1 MKREKSTHLILSVT
15 LTVLLVFGFSSWA
28 ESFPSKAVKELIYRE
43 ALEQWKDVEAKA
55 KQEGQVVVYGWM
67 LEDAQRAFRAA
78 FKKRYP
84 EIDLKIS
91 FLSPRETHVK
101 IKAEQASKKSIGDF
115 AINVS
120 VLYRMA
126 EELYQDPGVLPE
138 LLDPKAK
145 WSFNPMVGKFVVL
158 QTTPLG
164 AVVNTDLVPPGMEPK
179 SFKDI
184 TDPKWKGKFN
194 LDDPRIPGMGRSFF
208 RAANILY
215 GESFLKKV
223 VNNKPILSRDPG
235 AAVLM
240 VARGEYPF
248 SIGVSTEE
256 VLPRME
262 PGMPIKMILF
272 EEGAVST
279 NLVGLIPR
287 NVRHPNAAKVFLNFL
302 MSEEGQRIFGEV
314 SYVVPVRGGIKVPYP
329 QYQDIDKIKWLFG
342 IVPTAYYDL
351 VQGSQ
356 ASTIARKLL
365 GE

>member
-1 MKREKSTHLILSVT
+1 MKRANTTHVILSAI
-15 LTVLLVFGFSSWA
+15 LTFILLLGFSGLA
-28 ESFPSKAVKELIYRE
+28 EAFPSKAVKELIYKE
-43 ALEQWKDVEAKA
+43 ALEQWKDIEAKA
-55 KQEGQVVVYGWM
+55 KQEGEVVVYGWM
-67 LEDAQRAFRAA
+67 LEDAQKAFRAA

-91 FLSPRETHVK
+91 FLSPRECHVK
-101 IKAEQASKKSIGDF
+101 IKAEQASKKPIGDF

-126 EELYQDPGVLPE
+126 EHLYQDPGVLPE
-138 LLDPKAK
+138 LLDPNAG

-158 QTTPLG
+158 QTTPCG
-164 AVVNTDLVPPGMEPK
+164 AVVNTNLVPAGTEPK
-179 SFKDI
+179 SFKDV

-223 VNNKPILSRDPG
+223 VDNKPILSRDPG

-256 VLPRME
+256 VLPRLK
-262 PGMPIKMILF
+262 PGVPIKMIIF
-272 EEGAVST
+272 EEGGIST
-279 NLVGLIPR
+279 NLIGLIPA
-287 NVRHPNAAKVFLNFL
+287 NVRHPNAARVFLNFL

-314 SYVVPVRGGIKVPYP
+314 SYVVPIRGGVIVPFP
-329 QYQDIDKIKWLFG
+329 EYQDIDKIKWLFG

-351 VQGSQ
+351 VQGSE
-356 ASTIARKLL
+356 ASTIARKLI